1 MRRTMLSMAK
11 PRAFLAGMLLM
22 AALWAPHAHALFGDD
37 EARKAILDLRQQVE
51 TNRRAAEA
59 AAAEAREQD
68 ASTRRSMLELA
79 NQIEQ
84 LRAEIARL
92 RGQNEQLARELADLQ
107 RAQKDVQA
115 GIDERLRLVEPI
127 RVELD
132 GQAFNAQPAEKAEF
146 EAAMATLRRS
156 EFVPAS
162 AAYTAFLR
170 KHPTSGY
177 TPVAL
182 YWLGNA
188 QYAARAYKEAVD
200 SHARLV
206 REFPSHPRTPEAM
219 LAMANS
225 QIELKDA
232 RSARRSLED
241 LVKAH
246 PQSEAAA
253 AARERLARLR

>member
-1 MRRTMLSMAK
+1 MQSATPSTPLART
-11 PRAFLAGMLLM
+11 LATAAVLM
-22 AALWAPHAHALFGDD
+22 AALWAPQAHALFGDD

-59 AAAEAREQD
+59 ASTEAREQD
-68 ASTRRSMLELA
+68 ASTRRSLLELA

-92 RGQNEQLARELADLQ
+92 RGQNEQLAREVAELQ

-115 GIDERLRLVEPI
+115 GIDERLRQVEPVK
-127 RVELD
+127 VELD
-132 GQAFNAQPAEKAEF
+132 GQTFSAQPAEKAEF

-156 EFVPAS
+156 EFLPAS

-170 KHPTSGY
+170 KYPSSGY

-188 QYAARAYKEAVD
+188 QYAARAYKDAVD

-206 REFPSHPRTPEAM
+206 REFPAHPRTPEAM

-225 QIELKDA
+225 QIELKDT
-232 RSARRSLED
+232 RGARRSLED